1 MRAKTFLSI
10 GGEYLLALS
19 RTQKERIVKEYGE
32 RLARAQV
39 LIWSRYERVKFP
51 EFQNLR
57 ATLRNADAETVVVT
71 NTLMSRALQEAGL
84 PVTDEFANG
93 PNLVTFVYGDIAP
106 AAKAMIDFTRDKPDR
121 LQVVGGLV
129 GGKVVNSDGVQALT
143 ELPSREVLLARVVGG
158 IQAPISGLVG
168 TLGAM
173 LRGVV
178 NVLDAHRK
186 QLEGAG

>member
-1 MRAKTFLSI
+1 M
-10 GGEYLLALS
+10 ALS

-57 ATLRNADAETVVVT
+57 AALRNANAETVVVT

-84 PVTDEFANG
+84 PVNDEFANG
-93 PNLVTFVYGDIAP
+93 PSLVTFVYGDIAP

-121 LQVVGGLV
+121 LQVIGGLV

>member
-1 MRAKTFLSI
+1 M
-10 GGEYLLALS
+10 
-19 RTQKERIVKEYGE
+19 
-32 RLARAQV
+32 
-39 LIWSRYERVKFP
+39 
-51 EFQNLR
+51 
-57 ATLRNADAETVVVT
+57 
-71 NTLMSRALQEAGL
+71 
-84 PVTDEFANG
+84 
-93 PNLVTFVYGDIAP
+93 YGDIAP

-121 LQVVGGLV
+121 LQVIGGLV

>member
-1 MRAKTFLSI
+1 
-10 GGEYLLALS
+10 LALS
-19 RTQKERIVKEYGE
+19 RTEKERIVKEYGE

-39 LIWSRYERVKFP
+39 LIWSRYQRVKFP
-51 EFQNLR
+51 EFQSLR
-57 ATLRNADAETVVVT
+57 ANLRNADAEAVVVT
-71 NTLMSRALQEAGL
+71 NTLFGRALKEAGL

-93 PNLVTFVYGDIAP
+93 PNMVTFVYGDIAS
-106 AAKAMIDFTRDKPDR
+106 ASKAMMDFTRDKADR
-121 LQVVGGLV
+121 VQVIGGVVGGQV
-129 GGKVVNSDGVQALT
+129 IDTAGVQALT

-173 LRGVV
+173 LRGLV